1 MRKRWRKSG
10 HTKGRGR
17 GYRFGLDNDQYYFKT
32 AEEMKSLFKDLP
44 EAISNVQEV
53 VNKIEAFD
61 LARDVLLPAF
71 TIPEEFIVE
80 EDKTDAGKRG
90 ENAYLRHITYV
101 GAKKRYGENID
112 EKIKERLD
120 FEFP

>member
-1 MRKRWRKSG
+1 MAKSG
-10 HTKGRGR
+10 HTKGPWP
-17 GYRFGLDNDQYYFKT
+17 GLPFWPDNDQYYFKT

-101 GAKKRYGENID
+101 GAKNVMAKTLMKRSRNALI
-112 EKIKERLD
+112 LSS
-120 FEFP
+120 P